1 MGAAWKF
8 EALRDSFRRSWKYLI
23 GVAVLPP
30 FMVLGDAVGM
40 PSVILLVPFFLVMA
54 VAMWPWLSGR
64 EPYSFWVIAIVV
76 WLASGAVTAIAFQV
90 VRAIAV

>member
-8 EALRDSFRRSWKYLI
+8 DALRESFRRSWKYLV

-30 FMVLGDAVGM
+30 FMVLGDSVGV
-40 PSVILLVPFFLVMA
+40 PFVVLAIPFFLVMA

-64 EPYSFWVIAIVV
+64 EPYSFWVMAVVV
-76 WLASGAVTAIAFQV
+76 WLASGAVTAIVFKV
-90 VRAIAV
+90 VSAIAV